1 MFKNKK
7 GFIIKLRQSRTFK
20 GMSVCLALNF
30 LFQITQPSV
39 SLALTEGPSQ
49 PEVQSFEPIGTTQ
62 MVDMFTGDFNYNIP
76 LFNLPGPNGGYP
88 VNLAY
93 HAGAT
98 MDDEA
103 STVGLGW
110 NINVGS
116 LVRSMRGLPDEFMSV
131 DDDGDDDPNEP
142 EDSDGIASTNRDYL
156 EVQKDMKQS
165 WTVGLNGSLS
175 TEVFGADLQFGI
187 GASVY
192 FNNYNGIGMSVDPTL
207 TMGSKSADYSLGLSL
222 DSENGLGVTASASID
237 KQRGHAMNTFKLSVS
252 FDGDLSVQTSLDR
265 KYKGTYIGEDAQG
278 NSLHKF
284 DQRLGIG
291 IGSSISFARNNYLPS
306 SASNIDKYNFGFSI
320 KMGTAGSGFFPYKS
334 WGMFFNTEDYS
345 KTDKEGRRTMVVGY
359 AEAGDEVYSNGHAGE
374 FTRDFM
380 RENLGQITK
389 STMFLPVAQYAYD
402 TYNSTGQ
409 GLAGYFRPRRS
420 DVGLVYDPHIVN
432 HTIGGNFAY
441 DFGTLLG
448 THIGASG
455 GVNFGWESQGRWGD
469 DNDLDQDFSNPRGT
483 GGINENVYYQVHGES
498 TVLDDNELGYM
509 NGLNLPFIR
518 LTEKSEDDLAG
529 GKRKISFDTG
539 EPVVHS
545 QPNEKYK
552 NARSSSN
559 RVVRNTLVHNLKNGE
574 VSHLGEFKVKYFDNK
589 LDIYSN
595 TGRPQNDLDRTERK
609 EVNISNH
616 PAGYKVLNAEGS
628 YYVYGLPAYNN
639 KEVENLF
646 SVENT
651 NLTPDSET
659 EILSEWD
666 QPNGFYKV
674 NHTDKF
680 INKTTKT
687 PYAHSYLLTSVQ
699 GADYVDIDNNGPSDT
714 DLGYWVKFNYLRHT
728 DSYKWRSPYQGNQ
741 YIQGNAWTS
750 TDDKGSYQYG
760 EKELWYMG
768 QIETKSHIAVFVM
781 EDRTDMKEAQSEFF
795 DGVSQSVNKGL
806 KLKEIKLYEKK
817 AFLANPSTAV
827 PLQTVHFNYAEPIN
841 ELCKGVY
848 NGPDGV
854 PNPTNPATFN
864 NGKLT
869 LESVYFTSNGST
881 RGELNK
887 YKFDYKSPEDIE
899 NPSNN
904 VAPLMDNP
912 NYATNS
918 YDSWGVYK
926 PKGTSFEQHSR
937 FPYVNQFN
945 QDWGA
950 TTWEPN
956 YGNSLE
962 DSEAKKLTQKT
973 QNELVS
979 AWALKK
985 ITLPS
990 GGEINIQYE
999 SDDYGYVQHKAANQM
1014 FKISKLGDFS
1024 NDNEVYSKSDEGN
1037 DNDGD
1042 YYNTST
1048 NDDERRRRIY
1058 FKLENPIP
1066 ISNGSANEEIYSK
1079 YVLPIIQDENNQ
1091 RNLYFK
1097 TKMKMVDNIYDYV
1110 SGYLPLENNLKIGEH
1125 YNFGVKSDATATID
1139 GVECYTNGFVTV
1151 QAAKRQK
1158 LDESVEFF
1166 TKFHPLAIAGWT
1178 YLQTDAQML
1187 LHNSGGIVN
1196 MGNDPS
1202 ANDWM
1207 NQLSV
1212 LASIIPETASSF
1224 RTIRHYCHKHDM
1236 ARYIDLDKSVI
1247 RLASPDKKKY
1257 GGGHRVKEISIS
1269 DNWSSDI
1276 NGDSEHEDRSYGQ
1289 HYDYTI
1295 EENGELISS
1304 GVAQYE
1310 PQAGGD
1316 ENALKYPAYYFD
1328 KQNTHTRNNL
1338 FAEAPFNENLFPG
1351 ASVGYRQ
1358 VTVKSINTNDRINQ
1372 AKVSSPELRGRTGG
1386 VTVHKFYTAK
1396 EFPTLVTVSKLS
1408 EENSTKDVFN
1418 LLIPVPFVGSL
1429 RRNYYHG
1436 TQAYMIELNDMH
1448 GKPMSVESFQM
1459 NGYEIDPN
1467 PITSSSYEYQSEP
1480 YQYGKDV
1487 VMRLNN
1493 NVDIIANDGTHQ
1505 VQGLK
1510 KLMGVEVDLFTDQ
1523 RQSKSF
1529 NNSGSFDP
1537 NVDVFFN
1544 FLPAFTPSFWVTYS
1558 NSKTLF
1564 RTYVTNKVIHKTGI
1578 LKKTK
1583 TRDLQT
1589 VNETEILAYDE
1600 KSGNPLLSRI
1610 KNEFGDD
1617 FYSYNI
1623 PAYYAYDRMGH
1634 AYQNINYNFSTV
1646 ISSTNDNT
1654 QETVRFAIEPD
1665 QIDHLVRG
1673 DEFLIG
1679 TSTLLGTSAAD
1690 NHKKGYFIG
1699 FDYSTDGVT
1708 PTYGI
1713 MHVPGGLQDENGGV
1727 TLRVIRSGY
1736 RNHYSSIAANYL
1748 TKGKL
1753 TDVALTDYDVAS
1765 VDNGP
1770 MIKTKK
1776 IAGNVLSATA
1786 SLYKD
1791 DWLTSDIGEDVSEKV
1806 VDNPFLTGNSGI
1818 FRPYK
1823 SYTYVG
1829 PRKQKT
1835 DFTKRNTN
1843 TPTNADAELYN
1854 DGVMENVPMFTW
1866 EIGNL
1871 ENYVSNW
1878 EWMNE
1883 VTKYNS
1889 DAYEVENV
1897 NRLGIYSSALYGYDN
1912 SLTIGVGGNSSYFE
1926 LGVVDFETV
1935 KRVDSQ
1941 GEVFNNEWEFGES
1954 MKQTNLNFYNVP
1966 KSMSEFITSEHYDIR
1981 SATYNSDGKIVIETT
1996 IPYAYYTS
2004 VLGDIEDNFG
2014 ITLNSTKN
2022 NALAGNKGMY
2032 FNAECNRDKMSGGS
2046 GTSTCYSSVNLMING
2061 QSVACTKLI
2070 LSPFYAES
2078 TRGFKLMKTN
2088 SLYTGKIS
2096 LLLNKQITAG
2106 TVSTSTTQ
2114 FVTNKAHTGKKS
2126 MKLNSTVHYDQFKLK
2141 VIKDKKYVV
2150 SMWISRDNT
2159 NVPRYA
2165 SSSSNPISIGQI
2177 NSGAFE
2183 AITDPTRI
2191 KYTFGKIVEGWQ
2203 KVDVEFSIPEDGK
2216 TMSIQFAPGTSSLYV
2231 DDIRF
2236 SPKTGGITTYVYDP
2250 MKFWLRASLN
2260 VDNYATLFF
2269 YDEEGNLTLKKQETE
2284 EGIFTI
2290 TESRGHVSED
2300 DN

>member
-30 LFQITQPSV
+30 LFQIVQPSM

-93 HAGAT
+93 HAGST

-116 LVRSMRGLPDEFMSV
+116 LVRSMRGLPDEFVSV
-131 DDDGDDDPNEP
+131 DDDGDEDPNEP
-142 EDSDGIASTNRDYL
+142 EDSDGIASANRDYL
-156 EVQKDMKQS
+156 EVQRDMLQNRTIGIKAK
-165 WTVGLNGSLS
+165 TPSL
-175 TEVFGADLQFGI
+175 EIFGADAGVSLSLSSSI
-187 GASVY
+187 Y
-192 FNNYNGIGMSVDPTL
+192 YNNYNGIG
-207 TMGSKSADYSLGLSL
+207 YSLEPSFSMGGGNIGYTVGLSL
-222 DSENGLGVTASASID
+222 DSENGLGISAYASLNKTNVAL
-237 KQRGHAMNTFKLSVS
+237 MNEFKVGLS
-252 FDGDLSVQTSLDR
+252 FDGNLSL
-265 KYKGTYIGEDAQG
+265 E
-278 NSLHKF
+278 
-284 DQRLGIG
+284 
-291 IGSSISFARNNYLPS
+291 SSITSKKLGDKGEWKIEGQNLSSFSFARNNYVPS
-306 SASNIDKYNFGFSI
+306 TASNIDKYNVNFGMKWGLSGA
-320 KMGTAGSGFFPYKS
+320 GTLTYKYYS
-334 WGMFFNTEDYS
+334 VFFNTEDYS
-345 KTDKEGRRTMVVGY
+345 ERDKKGKKNLVVGY
-359 AEAGDEVYSNGHAGE
+359 ASSGSEMYENNHEGE

-380 RENLGQITK
+380 REHDGQITK
-389 STMFLPVAQYAYD
+389 ASMFLPVAQYGFD
-402 TYNSTGQ
+402 TYNSSGQ
-409 GLAGYFRPRRS
+409 GLAGYFRARRS
-420 DVGLVYDPHIVN
+420 DIGMVYDPHVTN
-432 HTIGGNFAY
+432 TTFGGSLTVGY
-441 DFGTLLG
+441 GVGLG
-448 THIGASG
+448 IHVGFDNAA
-455 GVNFGWESQGRWGD
+455 NFGWDSQGRWGD
-469 DNDLDQDFSNPRGT
+469 DNDMDHDFIDPKGS
-483 GGINENVYYQVHGES
+483 GGINENVYYQVHGEQ
-498 TVLDDNELGYM
+498 TVLDDNELTYM
-509 NGLNLPFIR
+509 NGLKLPFIR
-518 LTEKSEDDLAG
+518 LSEKVDDG
-529 GKRKISFDTG
+529 NIGPGKRKMGIDAQ
-539 EPVVHS
+539 HS
-545 QPNEKYK
+545 APNNEYQ
-552 NARSSSN
+552 NTRSSSK
-559 RVVRNTLVHNLKNGE
+559 RAVRNTLVHTLMNKE
-574 VSHLGEFKVKYFDNK
+574 VEGLGEFKVNYFTTASQV
-589 LDIYSN
+589 LTYPTESN
-595 TGRPQNDLDRTERK
+595 TTPLNRSTRK
-609 EVNISNH
+609 GIDPSEEISADQVFIDKH
-616 PAGYKVLNAEGS
+616 PAGYKVLNQEGS

-646 SVENT
+646 SVVNNTGIATNEVETIPTENT
-651 NLTPDSET
+651 FD
-659 EILSEWD
+659 
-666 QPNGFYKV
+666 YKKDGT
-674 NHTDKF
+674 HKF
-680 INKTTKT
+680 IQKTTKS

-699 GADYVDIDNNGPSDT
+699 GADYVDIDNNGPSDN
-714 DLGYWVKFNYLRHT
+714 DLGYWVKFNYLKYA
-728 DSYKWRSPYQGNQ
+728 DNYKWRAPYQNNQ
-741 YIQGNAWTS
+741 FVQGNAWTAA
-750 TDDKGSYQYG
+750 DDKASYQYG
-760 EKELWYMG
+760 EKELWYTA
-768 QIETKSHIAVFVM
+768 QIETKSHIAVFKMV
-781 EDRTDMKEAQSEFF
+781 ERNDMKEAEKEYEGANAS
-795 DGVSQSVNKGL
+795 NLKGMQIQ
-806 KLKEIKLYEKK
+806 EIRVYEKNTFKENIANGDAELRKK
-817 AFLANPSTAV
+817 A
-827 PLQTVHFNYAEPIN
+827 LQIILFSYSD
-841 ELCKGVY
+841 ELC
-848 NGPDGV
+848 NGV
-854 PNPTNPATFN
+854 PNAT

-869 LESVYFTSNGST
+869 LKSLTFLSNGSL
-881 RGELNK
+881 RGAFSS
-887 YKFDYKSPEDIE
+887 YKFDYETPDDIVD
-899 NPSNN
+899 PSNN
-904 VAPLMDNP
+904 VDPAMDNP
-912 NYATNS
+912 DYSANS
-918 YDSWGVYK
+918 YDPWGGYK
-926 PKGTSFEQHSR
+926 PKGSSYEHHVR

-945 QDWGA
+945 QDWDPLGG
-950 TTWEPN
+950 TWEPN
-956 YGNSLE
+956 YINSKE
-962 DSEAKKLTQKT
+962 DKAAKKITQKT
-973 QNELVS
+973 QNELAS

-990 GGEINIQYE
+990 GGEINIKYE
-999 SDDYGYVQHKAANQM
+999 SDDYGYVQHKVANQM
-1014 FKISKLGDFS
+1014 FKITKLGDLS
-1024 NDNEVYSKSDEGN
+1024 NDNEVYSKEDEDGEN
-1037 DNDGD
+1037 EGD

-1048 NDDERRRRIY
+1048 NDDERRRRVY

-1066 ISNGSANEEIYSK
+1066 ISNGTANEEVYSK

-1097 TKMKMVDNIYDYV
+1097 TKMKMVNDVYDYV

-1125 YNFGVKSDATATID
+1125 YNFGVKSNTTSTID
-1139 GVECYTNGFVTV
+1139 GVECYTHGFVTV

-1158 LDESVEFF
+1158 RDESVEFF
-1166 TKFHPLAIAGWT
+1166 TKFHPLALAGWT

-1187 LHNSGGIVN
+1187 LHNSGGFDDLTN
-1196 MGNDPS
+1196 NPSDNDL
-1202 ANDWM
+1202 M
-1207 NQLSV
+1207 NKLTL
-1212 LASIIPETASSF
+1212 LASIIPSTASSF
-1224 RTIRHYCHKHDM
+1224 RLIRPYCHSHNM

-1247 RLASPDKKKY
+1247 RLASPDKKKF

-1269 DNWSSDI
+1269 DKWHSDVSTD
-1276 NGDSEHEDRSYGQ
+1276 NDRKYGQ

-1295 EENGELISS
+1295 QENGETISS

-1316 ENALKYPAYYFD
+1316 ENALKYPYYYFD
-1328 KQNTHTRNNL
+1328 KQNTHTRNNI

-1351 ASVGYRQ
+1351 ASVGYRK
-1358 VTVKSINTNDRINQ
+1358 VTVKSLNTNEQIINDKNTPST
-1372 AKVSSPELRGRTGG
+1372 ARGRTGG
-1386 VTVHKFYTAK
+1386 VTVHEFYTAK
-1396 EFPTLVTVSKLS
+1396 EFPTIVSVSLLS
-1408 EENSTKDVFN
+1408 EENGTKDVFN
-1418 LLIPVPFVGSL
+1418 LPIPIPFIGTV

-1448 GKPMSVESFQM
+1448 GKPKSVETFQL
-1459 NGYEIDPN
+1459 NGYEVDSN
-1467 PITSSSYEYQSEP
+1467 PITSSTYEYQSEP

-1493 NVDIIANDGTHQ
+1493 NIDIIANDGTHQ
-1505 VQGLK
+1505 IQGSK
-1510 KLMGVEVDLFTDQ
+1510 KLMGVEVELYTDQ

-1529 NNSGSFDP
+1529 YNEGSYDP
-1537 NVDVFFN
+1537 NVDVP
-1544 FLPAFTPSFWVTYS
+1544 FLFIPGLPTFWVTYS

-1589 VNETEILAYDE
+1589 VNETEVLAYDE

-1623 PAYYAYDRMGH
+1623 PAYYSYDRMGH
-1634 AYQNINYNFSTV
+1634 AYQNINYNFKKSLIPVGT
-1646 ISSTNDNT
+1646 DNKT
-1654 QETVRFAIEPD
+1654 MRFEVSGE
-1665 QIDHLVRG
+1665 QIDNLVRG
-1673 DEFLIG
+1673 DELLL
-1679 TSTLLGTSAAD
+1679 STYTIPSYDAGGGVIIPAQTVD
-1690 NHKKGYFIG
+1690 VYKKGYFLG
-1699 FDYSTDGVT
+1699 FDYTEGDGST

-1713 MHVPGGLQDENGGV
+1713 IQFQDVINTSTYV
-1727 TLRVIRSGY
+1727 VDLKVIRSGY
-1736 RNHYSSIAANYL
+1736 RNHYSSMAANYL

-1791 DWLTSDIGEDVSEKV
+1791 DWLTSDIGEDVSKKV

-1843 TPTNADAELYN
+1843 TPTNTEAELYN

-1878 EWMNE
+1878 EWVNE

-1935 KRVDSQ
+1935 SKNSETNVY
-1941 GEVFNNEWEFGES
+1941 EWLFGES
-1954 MKQTNLNFYNVP
+1954 LKQTNLNFYNIAQP
-1966 KSMSEFITSEHYDIR
+1966 INQFFSTEHFEITK
-1981 SATYNSDGKIVIETT
+1981 ATFNSSNDGMIDVETN
-1996 IPYAYYTS
+1996 IPYSYYQD
-2004 VLGDIEDNFG
+2004 VYNNDQLQNNFG

-2022 NALAGNKGMY
+2022 NVHAGNSGMY
-2032 FNAECNRDKMSGGS
+2032 FNALCGTAGNTHKQDCATSYTGANGVLYAKLKLKPHYATP
-2046 GTSTCYSSVNLMING
+2046 TSTFNL
-2061 QSVACTKLI
+2061 L
-2070 LSPFYAES
+2070 
-2078 TRGFKLMKTN
+2078 KTN
-2088 SLYTGKIS
+2088 SQYTGKIGI
-2096 LLLNKQITAG
+2096 LLSRQASS
-2106 TVSTSTTQ
+2106 STSVDGTSTQ

-2126 MKLNSTVHYDQFKLK
+2126 MKLNSTVRFDQFKLK

-2159 NVPRYA
+2159 NVSKYA
-2165 SSSSNPISIGQI
+2165 SSTSNPISIGQI
-2177 NSGAFE
+2177 TNGNFAALTANSNGL
-2183 AITDPTRI
+2183 

-2203 KVDVEFSIPEDGK
+2203 KVDVEFSIPADGK
-2216 TMSIQFAPGTSSLYV
+2216 TMSIEFTPGTSSLYV

-2250 MKFWLRASLN
+2250 AKFWLRASLN

-2300 DN
+2300 GN